1 MKSLAGL
8 RTRWAAIGA
17 ACAVALGAGG
27 FGVVNAVVT
36 AGSKGT
42 YVPVTPTRVL
52 DTRNTEEISGA
63 THRLV
68 IEGVVSLPDGTT
80 RQIIPTDATA
90 VSINIT
96 VTNGRK
102 NGGYGYVTAFD
113 CLTASDPVPNASAIN
128 FENRVDIANALN
140 LATSSNGSICLYVF
154 GTADLIVDVNGY
166 YVDHNHDDRYYTEA
180 ETDQVIDNTLYFGTT
195 GAFTNSYA
203 KFSGTIDTSN
213 GGKIAVDPNGDPL
226 IVYRRGGTGKA
237 WLAYCLNPLCTEA
250 NQREIDSTNRQ
261 SSGQYSVVFSGD
273 GSPIIVHRTAI
284 QLFGAQQVR
293 MIRCT
298 APKCATTSAVVLSE
312 LATDGPVVATVNA
325 LGSPSIAYFGYADN
339 TAVLNNIQTLRL
351 ITCQDEAC
359 AVFTDTAVTTTPYKS
374 NLQFMFDG
382 NGFPRFVYPTYQSI
396 TFLACVDSLC
406 SNTNAPV
413 VLADTNQYAVNP
425 GFVYGTIRGDGRPV
439 IYGPTKIFDCSD
451 STCSSSTSSNHQ
463 WTNIMSAAASPE
475 GDIIFTRGYLLDY
488 LEVTRCESLL
498 CSSSNTTVLDT
509 GTGVRSGTIAFG
521 LDGNPVVAYTIEAEL
536 LSFVRWA
543 IVEPT

>member
-180 ETDQVIDNTLYFGTT
+180 ETNQVIDNTLYFGTT

-203 KFSGTIDTSN
+203 KFSGTIDSFN
-213 GGKIAVDPNGDPL
+213 GGTIAVDPNGDPL
-226 IVYRRGGTGKA
+226 IVYRRGGTAKA
-237 WLAYCLNPLCTEA
+237 WIAYCLNPLCTEA
-250 NQREIDSTNRQ
+250 TQREVDASNRG
-261 SSGQYSVVFSGD
+261 SAGQYSVLFSSG
-273 GSPIIVHRTAI
+273 GSPMIVHRTST
-284 QLFGAQQVR
+284 QVGFTQQVR
-293 MIRCT
+293 LILCA
-298 APKCATTSAVVLSE
+298 APKCATSSTIVLSD
-312 LATDGPVVATVNA
+312 LATSGPIAAAINPS
-325 LGSPSIAYFGYADN
+325 GSPSIAYWGYADN
-339 TAVLNNIQTLRL
+339 TAAGNNIQTLRL

-359 AVFTDTAVTTTPYKS
+359 AVFTDTAVTTTPYKT
-374 NLQFMFDG
+374 NLQLMFDG
-382 NGFPRFVYPTYQSI
+382 NGFPRFLYPTHTSI
-396 TFLACVDSLC
+396 TFLACLDSLC
-406 SNTNAPV
+406 SNTNAQW
-413 VLADTNQYAVNP
+413 LNESNNGGDSLN
-425 GFVYGTIRGDGRPV
+425 FVFGTIRGNGRPV
-439 IYGPTKIFDCSD
+439 LYGPTKIFDCSD
-451 STCSSSTSSNHQ
+451 STCSSSTTRDHQ
-463 WTNIMSAAASPE
+463 LTKIMSAAASPD
-475 GDIIFTRGYLLDY
+475 GDIIFTRGYGLTY
-488 LEVTRCESLL
+488 LEVTRCETLL

-521 LDGNPVVAYTIEAEL
+521 LDGNPVVAYTIDDL

>member
-63 THRLV
+63 THLLV

-180 ETDQVIDNTLYFGTT
+180 ETNQVIDNTLYFGTT

-203 KFSGTIDTSN
+203 KFSGTIDSLN
-213 GGKIAVDPNGDPL
+213 GGTIAVDPNGDPL
-226 IVYRRGGTGKA
+226 IVYRRGGTAKA
-237 WLAYCLNPLCTEA
+237 WIAYCLNPLCTEA
-250 NQREIDSTNRQ
+250 TQREVDASNRG
-261 SSGQYSVVFSGD
+261 SAGQYSVLFSSG
-273 GSPIIVHRTAI
+273 GSPLIVHRT
-284 QLFGAQQVR
+284 LSEFRSTQQVR
-293 MIRCT
+293 LILCA
-298 APKCATTSAVVLSE
+298 APKCATSSTIVLSD
-312 LATDGPVVATVNA
+312 LATSGPIAAAINPS
-325 LGSPSIAYFGYADN
+325 GSPSIAYFGYADN

-374 NLQFMFDG
+374 NLQLMFDG

-396 TFLACVDSLC
+396 TFLACLDSLC
-406 SNTNAPV
+406 SNTNAQW
-413 VLADTNQYAVNP
+413 LNESNNGGDSLN
-425 GFVYGTIRGDGRPV
+425 FVFGTIRGNGRPV
-439 IYGPTKIFDCSD
+439 LYGPTKIFDCSD
-451 STCSSSTSSNHQ
+451 STCSSSTTRDHQ
-463 WTNIMSAAASPE
+463 LTKIMSAAASPD
-475 GDIIFTRGYLLDY
+475 GDIIFTRGYGLTY

-498 CSSSNTTVLDT
+498 CSSSNTTVLDK

-521 LDGNPVVAYTIEAEL
+521 LDGNPVFAYTIDAEL
-536 LSFVRWA
+536 LSFARWA

>member
-36 AGSKGT
+36 SGSKGT

-52 DTRNTEEISGA
+52 DTRNTEEISGT

-80 RQIIPTDATA
+80 RQIVPTDATA

-113 CLTASDPVPNASAIN
+113 CLTASDPVPDASAIN

-154 GTADLIVDVNGY
+154 GSADLIVDVNGY

-203 KFSGTIDTSN
+203 KFSGTIDTAN

-250 NQREIDSTNRQ
+250 TQREIDASNRG
-261 SSGQYSVVFSGD
+261 SAGQYSVLFSSG
-273 GSPIIVHRTAI
+273 GSPMIVHRTDQGGSI
-284 QLFGAQQVR
+284 HQVR
-293 MIRCT
+293 LIRCA
-298 APKCATTSAVVLSE
+298 APKCATSSTIVLSD
-312 LATDGPVVATVNA
+312 LATSGPIAAAINPS
-325 LGSPSIAYFGYADN
+325 GSPTIAYFGYADN
-339 TAVLNNIQTLRL
+339 TAILNNIQTLRL

-374 NLQFMFDG
+374 KLAFMFDG
-382 NGFPRFVYPTYQSI
+382 NGIPRFVYPTYQSI

-463 WTNIMSAAASPE
+463 WTNIMSAAASPD
-475 GDIIFTRGYLLDY
+475 GGIIFTRGYGLDY
-488 LEVTRCESLL
+488 LEVTRCETLL
-498 CSSSNTTVLDT
+498 CSSSVTTVLDT
-509 GTGVRSGTIAFG
+509 GLGVSSGTIAFG
-521 LDGNPVVAYTIEAEL
+521 LDGNPVFAYTIDAEL
-536 LSFVRWA
+536 LSFARWA